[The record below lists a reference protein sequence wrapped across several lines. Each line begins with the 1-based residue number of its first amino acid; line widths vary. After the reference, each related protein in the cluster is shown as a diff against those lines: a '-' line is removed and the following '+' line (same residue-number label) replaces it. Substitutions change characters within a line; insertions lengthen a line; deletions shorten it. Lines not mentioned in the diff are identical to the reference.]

1 MDRVPRA
8 SQLRQSKPKEKEE
21 IQNSKNDKDPDNN
34 KKKRSKKN
42 QKKKEKLMVK
52 ESKRKSMKESKRKSM
67 KESKKKSIKQKKNG
81 GDKKGSKKG
90 KKGKGQKKNKNTKK
104 IKGKKTRKTGTY
116 KNAGISKQDTCYADL
131 LAKTKKFVL
140 YFYQSQKL
148 NRITSWV
155 KLAQNKKAKALSTFS
170 PARDALGTS
179 TNQGTSC
186 AGNSSALGAANTT
199 YTTLVSC
206 NTTASTICDVSL
218 NATSDTLVTSCTT
231 ALATYIADFRVSI
244 FKAHCKSGFTKI
256 ETYLNPTIKNSQYI
270 NVMWRKIRKYRLHFY
285 LKEKL

>member
-1 MDRVPRA
+1 M
-8 SQLRQSKPKEKEE
+8 
-21 IQNSKNDKDPDNN
+21 
-34 KKKRSKKN
+34 KK
-42 QKKKEKLMVK
+42 
-52 ESKRKSMKESKRKSM
+52 
-67 KESKKKSIKQKKNG
+67 
-81 GDKKGSKKG
+81 
-90 KKGKGQKKNKNTKK
+90 TKK
-104 IKGKKTRKTGTY
+104 IGNDG
-116 KNAGISKQDTCYADL
+116 KNADISRQDTCYADL

-231 ALATYIADFRVSI
+231 SLATYIADFRVSI
-244 FKAHCKSGFTKI
+244 FKTHCTSGFTKI